1 MNRTALSG
9 SAGVQ
14 MHVVTTILLNNM
26 KRRAFIEKSLLSA
39 ALLFI
44 RPAGLVAAWNGKS
57 FQQVSIEQAFLNVL
71 GTKTPEKT
79 NRITLTAPAVASDSS
94 AVPVEIN
101 TDIKAD
107 MLYLFVE
114 KNLTPLVFSCSLHG
128 GSIPWFALNIKMKE
142 SSLLY
147 GVVREGGK
155 YYAASVHV
163 DVLAQAC

>member
-1 MNRTALSG
+1 MP
-9 SAGVQ
+9 
-14 MHVVTTILLNNM
+14 VVTTILLNNM
-26 KRRAFIEKSLLSA
+26 KRRAFIEKSFLSA
-39 ALLFI
+39 ALLFL
-44 RPAGLVAAWNGKS
+44 RPAGLIAAWNEKF
-57 FQQVSIEQAFLNVL
+57 FQQSFIEQAFLNVL

-94 AVPVEIN
+94 AVPVEIH

-128 GSIPWFALNIKMKE
+128 GSIPWFGLNIKMKE